1 MSDPDIE
8 PVPVIAL
15 DEPSKPVTVTVS
27 ESGYD
32 VDHALVRP
40 MTATLRSR
48 HELVLMVAL
57 AVATMPKPSVVPRTD
72 RLHSVALCAWKV

>member
-32 VDHALVRP
+32 ADHALVRP
-40 MTATLRSR
+40 MTATLLSR
-48 HELVLMVAL
+48 HELVLIVAL
-57 AVATMPKPSVVPRTD
+57 AVETIPKPSVVPRTLSD
-72 RLHSVALCAWKV
+72 HSVALCAWKV

>member
-1 MSDPDIE
+1 VSDPDIE

-15 DEPSKPVTVTVS
+15 EEPSKPVTVTVR

-40 MTATLRSR
+40 MTATLLSR

-57 AVATMPKPSVVPRTD
+57 AVETMPNPSVVPRTL
-72 RLHSVALCAWKV
+72 RENSVALCAWKV

>member
-1 MSDPDIE
+1 VSDPDIE

-15 DEPSKPVTVTVS
+15 DEPSNPVTVTVR

-40 MTATLRSR
+40 MTATLLSR

-57 AVATMPKPSVVPRTD
+57 AVETMPKPSVVPRTL
-72 RLHSVALCAWKV
+72 RLHSVALCA